1 MATAGGGG
9 DDDSDGAAAVAVAV
23 TAADSDEVSQV
34 RPTLHLATM
43 WRLTFSFRMAD
54 GNIGIPFSV
63 VELLASIENDDTL
76 ASAVSNAY
84 AAVAGMGVDVAGVS
98 GAKRPQKR
106 LNPDF
111 RYVHELTQ
119 AELIDLEGRIIFDD
133 MGSKDMYY
141 LMANTSTAKDRKTL
155 CWTSKQRT
163 QDTRRVH
170 YQQIREAAKTD
181 AVRQAEGRLQ
191 GFGCKTLVFDKYKT
205 YVEAHAREWTLLC

>member
-1 MATAGGGG
+1 
-9 DDDSDGAAAVAVAV
+9 
-23 TAADSDEVSQV
+23 
-34 RPTLHLATM
+34 
-43 WRLTFSFRMAD
+43 MAD

-141 LMANTSTAKDRKTL
+141 FMADTSTAKDRKTL

>member
-23 TAADSDEVSQV
+23 TAADSDEVSQ
-34 RPTLHLATM
+34 
-43 WRLTFSFRMAD
+43 AD